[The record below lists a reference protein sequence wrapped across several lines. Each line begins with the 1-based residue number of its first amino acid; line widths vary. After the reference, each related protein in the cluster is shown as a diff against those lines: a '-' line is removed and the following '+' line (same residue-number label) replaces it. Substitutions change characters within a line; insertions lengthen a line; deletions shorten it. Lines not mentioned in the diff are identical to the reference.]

1 MPIGIV
7 SVGGFTPSQVVG
19 NDQVARWA
27 GVDPEWIEARTGISE
42 RRYADHRTATSDMAV
57 RAAEPLLADAAV
69 AQTVGALVMATAT
82 PDQPQPA
89 TASVVQQ
96 RLGLDGI
103 PAFDL
108 NAVCSG
114 FLFGLSVAEALMAT
128 RVSSPHALVVAADKY
143 STIMD
148 RSDRR
153 TVSLFGDGAGA
164 VLLGRV
170 PQGYGIQGSAMLTDG
185 TAADLVRVEG
195 GGTRRPLT
203 ENGLDSGDQ
212 LFRMEGRAVRDWGLQ
227 FVPKAVHQ
235 ALEQA
240 GMSVGDIDRVVLH
253 QGNTRLVHSLADAI
267 GVDRSRLAMSAPLFG
282 NTAAASIPL
291 TLAQEHQRRPLQRG
305 ERLLLAAVGGGMTA
319 AATVLTWY

>member
-1 MPIGIV
+1 MPVGIA
-7 SVGGFTPSQVVG
+7 SLGGFTPSRVVD
-19 NDQVARWA
+19 NEQVARWA
-27 GVDPEWIEARTGISE
+27 GVDPDWIEARTGILN
-42 RRYADHRTATSDMAV
+42 RRYADESTTTSDMAV
-57 RAAEPLLADAAV
+57 QAAMPLLADDTV
-69 AQTVGALVMATAT
+69 AESVGALVMATAT

-89 TASVVQQ
+89 TASVVQD
-96 RLGLDGI
+96 RLGLEGI

-114 FLFGLSVAEALMAT
+114 FLFGLSVAEALMST
-128 RVSSPHALVVAADKY
+128 SIDSPHALVVAADKF
-143 STIMD
+143 STIVD

-164 VLLGRV
+164 ALLGRV
-170 PQGYGIQGSAMLTDG
+170 PKGYGIRGSAMLTDG
-185 TAADLVRVEG
+185 ASADLVRVEG

-203 ENGLDSGDQ
+203 AAGLDSGDQ

-227 FVPKAVHQ
+227 FVPKVVHQ
-235 ALEQA
+235 ALEKA
-240 GMSVGDIDRVVLH
+240 GMSVDDIDRVVLH
-253 QGNTRLVHSLADAI
+253 QGNTKLVHSLADAI
-267 GVDRSRLAMSAPLFG
+267 GVDRGRLAMSAPLFG

-305 ERLLLAAVGGGMTA
+305 EHVLLAAVGGGMTA